1 MLPVIAWRP
10 LVAAFTIACIVV
22 YTWLGNHVPSLH
34 ISGHGSLQPIPK
46 KIWQINFNHPQYSAL
61 ESFVATWKDDD
72 PTYEH
77 TLLDKQAGQDIVRKH
92 YGEDS
97 EPLKTY
103 LELGSTILRA
113 DYLRYL
119 VLAAEGGF
127 YSDLDTHVVKPL
139 DEWYSESP
147 NRPVR
152 ALVGLESDQL
162 GSPHLIKGMYMPVQF
177 CQWTL
182 AISAHHPL
190 MVSMVNAVTQGIQK
204 LARSHEV
211 ALPNLSPTNKE
222 VLHTTGPV
230 AWSRAVFAY
239 LSSAT
244 GTEVTHLNLTGL
256 KEPRLFGD
264 VLILPINAFASGL
277 THSGS
282 RSTVSN
288 ETLMWHTFQGAW
300 RATEQQASRKRRM
313 ASPGTNPQSGAS
325 FGGSGGDGGEQSG
338 KYR

>member
-1 MLPVIAWRP
+1 MR
-10 LVAAFTIACIVV
+10 
-22 YTWLGNHVPSLH
+22 SL
-34 ISGHGSLQPIPK
+34 
-46 KIWQINFNHPQYSAL
+46 
-61 ESFVATWKDDD
+61 VATWKDND

-77 TLLDKQAGQDIVRKH
+77 TLLDKQAGEDIVRKH
-92 YGEDS
+92 YSKDPA
-97 EPLKTY
+97 PLKTY

-139 DEWYSESP
+139 DEWYSDSP
-147 NRPVR
+147 DRPVR

-162 GSPHLIKGMYMPVQF
+162 DSPHLTKGMYMPVQF

-190 MVSMVNAVTQGIQK
+190 MVSMVNSVTQGIQE
-204 LARSHEV
+204 LARSYEV
-211 ALPNLSPTNKE
+211 ALPTLSPDNEE

-239 LSSAT
+239 LSLAT

-277 THSGS
+277 AHSGS
-282 RSTVSN
+282 RNTVSN

-300 RATEQQASRKRRM
+300 KATKEQASRTRRT
-313 ASPGTNPQSGAS
+313 ASLGTHSRPGAN
-325 FGGSGGDGGEQSG
+325 FGGSGGDDGDRSE
-338 KYR
+338 YR